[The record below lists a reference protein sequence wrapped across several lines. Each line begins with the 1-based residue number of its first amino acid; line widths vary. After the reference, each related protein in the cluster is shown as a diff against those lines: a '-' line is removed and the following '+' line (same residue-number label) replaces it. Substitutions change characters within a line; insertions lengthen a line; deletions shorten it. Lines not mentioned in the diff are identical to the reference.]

1 MSEPR
6 RVTVIG
12 AGYVGLASAVG
23 LAILGHRVELVE
35 VRSDRLDALRAGRLP
50 IHEPGMDEAFARP
63 EVNSRIRPERS
74 PVDGSPDVVFICV
87 GTPVLD
93 GGRSDLSQVAAALRV
108 VLPMLE
114 AGVPV
119 IIRSTLPP
127 GATDQVARWA
137 PGAETR
143 IFASPEFLRQ
153 GKALEDFLHPSR
165 VVVGTFP
172 GAAAKDLAL
181 VTELLHFDD
190 APLLVVTA
198 EEAEIIKNGANAFLA
213 LKLSFANE
221 LAALCEEL
229 GADVMPVIEG
239 IGLDDR
245 IGREYMQPSYGFG
258 GSCLPKELR
267 ALGAAGRDLGLQMHV
282 VSAAA
287 DANESLQRRFA
298 RRILRSL
305 PPDSRRVALLG
316 LAFKADTDDV
326 RYSPALRVAELL
338 LDRGVEV
345 VGYDPSAGANAAQAL
360 PALKVAPS
368 AEAAV
373 AGAGVTVIATE
384 WPQFRDLDWAHMGET
399 MGARIVL
406 DGRRLLDAEKL
417 RSLGFRYEM
426 IGAAWGS
433 ADEGLARGEDV
444 VLVTGPDGA

>member
-1 MSEPR
+1 MAEPR

-12 AGYVGLASAVG
+12 AGYVGLATAIG
-23 LAILGHRVELVE
+23 LAIRGHRVELVE
-35 VRSDRLDALRAGRLP
+35 VRADRLDSLRSGKLP
-50 IHEPGMDEAFARP
+50 IHEPGMDEAFARR
-63 EVNSRIRPERS
+63 EVGSRIHVES
-74 PVDGSPDVVFICV
+74 ELVDDSPDVILICV

-93 GGRSDLSQVAAALRV
+93 GGRSDLTQVEGALRSI
-108 VLPMLE
+108 LPLLE
-114 AGVPV
+114 GGVPL

-127 GATDQVARWA
+127 GSTDKIDRWVH
-137 PGAETR
+137 GAQSR
-143 IFASPEFLRQ
+143 VFASPEFLRQ

-172 GAAAKDLAL
+172 DADPKDLAL

-229 GADVMPVIEG
+229 GADVLPVIEG

-245 IGREYMQPSYGFG
+245 IGAKYMQPSFGFG

-267 ALGAAGRDLGLQMHV
+267 ALGNVGRDLGLEMHV

-287 DANESLQRRFA
+287 DANEALQRRFA
-298 RRILRSL
+298 RRVLRSL
-305 PPDSRRVALLG
+305 PSDCRRVALLG

-326 RYSPALRVAELL
+326 RYSPALRVAQLL

-360 PALKVAPS
+360 PLLELAPS
-368 AEAAV
+368 AEAAL
-373 AGAGVTVIATE
+373 AGAGVAVIATE
-384 WPQFRDLDWAHMGET
+384 WPQFREIDWAAVGET
-399 MGARIVL
+399 MAARTVI
-406 DGRRLLDAEKL
+406 DGRRLLDAQRM
-417 RSLGFRYEM
+417 RSLGYRFEM
-426 IGAAWGS
+426 IGAARR
-433 ADEGLARGEDV
+433 AVEMERIRGEDGV
-444 VLVTGPDGA
+444 HSRGSDGA